1 MKDEVSEFVLM
12 LNECEADPASKE
24 DPARE
29 KIAKARHILD
39 ELRNYFT
46 KIVKEPLT

>member
-1 MKDEVSEFVLM
+1 MRDEVGEFVLM
-12 LNECEADPASKE
+12 LNECEADPAATE

-46 KIVKEPLT
+46 KII